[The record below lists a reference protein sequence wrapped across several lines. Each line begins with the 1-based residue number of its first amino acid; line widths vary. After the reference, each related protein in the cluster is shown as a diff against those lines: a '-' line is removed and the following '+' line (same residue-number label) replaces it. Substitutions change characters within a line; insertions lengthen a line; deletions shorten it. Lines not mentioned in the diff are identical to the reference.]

1 MATLFLYNSHRE
13 RPGYL
18 AGLTKVQT
26 DFEIKFQ
33 YIDTFV
39 KKEYNSRRNSP
50 GGKCRR
56 AGFTKEDYRMKKF
69 LALSLAV
76 LMLVSLL
83 TACGGAAS
91 SAPASTPASGA
102 SSTAGAEDTI
112 TVLVPPVTN
121 DYLEKMTE
129 WAAEFHEMYP
139 NLTMEVIGTSWD
151 DHNTKLSTMANAGEA
166 PDIAEMSYA
175 AIGTYVENG
184 TALNLSEVM
193 DPTLLADF
201 DQNALDYMTIA
212 GNVYGLPLYIT
223 IQALGA
229 NKDMLAAAGV
239 DVAKVQSSGWTY
251 EEFMTAIKAGT
262 TKDCFGFV
270 FANSGVTASDFL
282 TIFGVSAGLNNAFT
296 SDLKYAYTSTKMLDL
311 LKAVEEMTASGY
323 MPNYGVEASQRM
335 VMCETGNAM
344 IFGKAMP
351 LFEIN
356 ITKNN
361 AALEANDGTAVEN
374 SIPVNYAFLPV
385 PTMEGVTETCFGSV
399 DGLVAFRNQNT
410 SEEHTQNVMKA
421 LYFLS
426 SGERA
431 AYVDAATCLDGVS
444 KTSREALATMDVGER
459 DQGNIDCAARMI
471 TTVIAPP
478 TGITAEQ
485 SATAQQIMDE
495 VIVPKFQALLAGE
508 VTAQAMYDEIVS
520 KGTAAFG
527 EANCDLT

>member
-1 MATLFLYNSHRE
+1 
-13 RPGYL
+13 
-18 AGLTKVQT
+18 
-26 DFEIKFQ
+26 
-33 YIDTFV
+33 
-39 KKEYNSRRNSP
+39 
-50 GGKCRR
+50 
-56 AGFTKEDYRMKKF
+56 MKKF

-251 EEFMTAIKAGT
+251 EEFMAAIKAGT

-270 FANSGVTASDFL
+270 FANSGVTASDF
-282 TIFGVSAGLNNAFT
+282 
-296 SDLKYAYTSTKMLDL
+296 
-311 LKAVEEMTASGY
+311 
-323 MPNYGVEASQRM
+323 
-335 VMCETGNAM
+335 
-344 IFGKAMP
+344 
-351 LFEIN
+351 
-356 ITKNN
+356 
-361 AALEANDGTAVEN
+361 
-374 SIPVNYAFLPV
+374 
-385 PTMEGVTETCFGSV
+385 
-399 DGLVAFRNQNT
+399 
-410 SEEHTQNVMKA
+410 
-421 LYFLS
+421 
-426 SGERA
+426 
-431 AYVDAATCLDGVS
+431 
-444 KTSREALATMDVGER
+444 
-459 DQGNIDCAARMI
+459 
-471 TTVIAPP
+471 
-478 TGITAEQ
+478 
-485 SATAQQIMDE
+485 
-495 VIVPKFQALLAGE
+495 
-508 VTAQAMYDEIVS
+508 
-520 KGTAAFG
+520 
-527 EANCDLT
+527 